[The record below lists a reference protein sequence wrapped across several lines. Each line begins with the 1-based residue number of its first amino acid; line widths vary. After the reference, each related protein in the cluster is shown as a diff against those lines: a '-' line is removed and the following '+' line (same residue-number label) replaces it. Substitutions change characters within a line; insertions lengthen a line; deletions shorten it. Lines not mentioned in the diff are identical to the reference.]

1 MIVEMLQIFLEKNQ
15 RTGTNFFFFFFS
27 RRIRVRKLWF
37 NLINIQLSKSKSAA
51 NSNTGTTSLRI
62 IMKNLHKQNC
72 VINYF
77 QQQDKKENKK
87 CLH

>member
-15 RTGTNFFFFFFS
+15 RTGTNFFFFFFCRS
-27 RRIRVRKLWF
+27 IRVHKRWI